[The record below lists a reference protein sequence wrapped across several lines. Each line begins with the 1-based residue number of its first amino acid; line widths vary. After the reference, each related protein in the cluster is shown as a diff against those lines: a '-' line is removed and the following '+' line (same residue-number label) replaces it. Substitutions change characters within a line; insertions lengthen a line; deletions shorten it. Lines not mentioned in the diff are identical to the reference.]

1 MLTDNH
7 RDGGGTAPRMG
18 KVGQRRE
25 QLPTT
30 PGMEEVGQRR
40 EQLPTTP
47 GMEEVGQ
54 RREQL
59 PRATAASDIRTEDPR
74 IAQVR
79 ELLAHLESGNETETG
94 RILDDI
100 ARAHDIGLF
109 KDLGRLTR
117 ELHEALNA
125 FRYDTRL
132 TNLANVD
139 IPDAKERL
147 NYVITMTDQ
156 AATRTLGAVEESK
169 PVCDELRSRAGELG
183 ARWQRFMG
191 REMEVAEF
199 RRLCTQ
205 IGEFLP
211 WVDASA
217 ARIGGNLSEVLMAQ
231 GFQDLTGQIIR
242 RVIRLVEEVEQ
253 NLVNLVRIS
262 GQKLVPA
269 AESPKPAG
277 ELEGPQIPGKR
288 NAEAVSGQDEVDS
301 LLSSLGF

>member
-1 MLTDNH
+1 M
-7 RDGGGTAPRMG
+7 
-18 KVGQRRE
+18 
-25 QLPTT
+25 
-30 PGMEEVGQRR
+30 
-40 EQLPTTP
+40 
-47 GMEEVGQ
+47 
-54 RREQL
+54 EQL
-59 PRATAASDIRTEDPR
+59 PRATAASGILASRGTCASCTSPGAVADDARDGGGRATPGAVAETAPDTGAEDPR

-79 ELLAHLESGNETETG
+79 ELLAHLESGDETETG
-94 RILDDI
+94 RILGDI
-100 ARAHDIGLF
+100 ARTHDTGLF
-109 KDLGRLTR
+109 QDVGRLTR

-156 AATRTLGAVEESK
+156 AATRTLSAVEESN
-169 PVCDELRSRAGELG
+169 PVCDELRSRAGEIG
-183 ARWQRFMG
+183 ARWRRFMG
-191 REMEVAEF
+191 RELEVAEF
-199 RRLCTQ
+199 RRLCAQ

-231 GFQDLTGQIIR
+231 GFQDLTGQIIQ

-288 NAEAVSGQDEVDS
+288 RADTVSGQDEVDS